1 MFDLKKNLAVGAF
14 ALFALALFTIFWS
27 PIEIVLTRWDP
38 VLDPI
43 PFIGRAVDVQ
53 EPGGSVV
60 GFALNAACWFL
71 LAYAS
76 GLGTR
81 AIGLWV
87 AQDTARARRITK
99 VTKQL
104 HIGWLWR
111 LTIGFAIL
119 ADAITDLPRVR
130 MEESGHGKRGFGFV
144 TKVQRVRH
152 AGKGKSWFEFIIYSG
167 DFPTYVLGRW
177 NWYKVSSCE
186 KSLDPLG
193 ELLITMA
200 TVGFGAPNN
209 LTVDDFTEGD
219 LREISHKIKK
229 REALLIAAGFLDP
242 DQTIEETET

>member
-1 MFDLKKNLAVGAF
+1 MLDPKKNLAVGVF
-14 ALFALALFTIFWS
+14 ALFALVLLKLFWS
-27 PIEIVLTRWDP
+27 PVETILTAWDP
-38 VLDPI
+38 ALEYVPVVS
-43 PFIGRAVDVQ
+43 RAVDAQ
-53 EPGGSVV
+53 EPGGSFI
-60 GFALNAACWFL
+60 GFLLNAACWIL
-71 LAYAS
+71 LAYAV

-104 HIGWLWR
+104 RIGWLWR

-152 AGKGKSWFEFIIYSG
+152 ARTGKSWFEFIIYSG
-167 DFPTYVLGRW
+167 DFPMYVLGRW

-186 KSLDPLG
+186 KSLNPLG

-209 LTVDDFTEGD
+209 LIVDDFTEGD
-219 LREISHKIKK
+219 LREINRKIKK

-242 DQTIEETET
+242 DQTIEETEA